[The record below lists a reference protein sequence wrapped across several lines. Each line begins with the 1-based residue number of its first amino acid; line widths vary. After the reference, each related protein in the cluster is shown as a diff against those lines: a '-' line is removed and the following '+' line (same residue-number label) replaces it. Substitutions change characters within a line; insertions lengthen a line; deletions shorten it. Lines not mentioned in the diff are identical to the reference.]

1 MTEVRVD
8 WSAVTRRTSLAWGFG
23 ALAALG
29 TSGTARTTAPRDWS
43 SLEASAGRA
52 IAARLTPG
60 LQLSVMK
67 DGQLVYSRGFG
78 FSNLATETPV
88 TATTMFRI
96 GSLTKQFT
104 AVAMLLLAEDGRLSL
119 DDRLQRFMPDF
130 PRADRISLRQMLT
143 HTSGLAAAPRLNMRN
158 AARRVWDA
166 ETYLAAVLNANPLFV
181 FQPGTGFLY
190 SNVAFHLLGWVIKTA
205 SGQAY
210 SSFVRTRLFDPIG
223 LAHTAVDDAG
233 AVVPERAAGYA
244 QGVRGEFRNADF
256 ISMSL
261 PGAAGSLRSTADDL
275 VRWHAALLAGQV
287 LRPASL
293 EAFLT
298 PGRLNDGALPT
309 GPSRNR
315 ASPSRGT
322 IEYGL
327 GIGLRTE
334 NGRRLVTHAG
344 AINGF
349 QAELR
354 SYLAERVSVACLI
367 NMEGGRAGPDSASGR
382 AMGTMIAEG
391 AGIALG

>member
-29 TSGTARTTAPRDWS
+29 TRGTSQTTAPRDWS
-43 SLEASAGRA
+43 SLDTSAGRA

-60 LQLSVMK
+60 LQMSVMK
-67 DGQLVYSRGFG
+67 DGRLAYSRGFG
-78 FSNLATETPV
+78 FSNLAAETPV

-104 AVAMLLLAEDGRLSL
+104 AAALLLLAEDGRLSL

-130 PRADRISLRQMLT
+130 PRADQISLRQMLT
-143 HTSGLAAAPRLNMRN
+143 HTSGLAAVPRLNMRN
-158 AARRVWDA
+158 ATRPDWDA
-166 ETYLAAVLNANPLFV
+166 QTYLAAVLNANPLFV
-181 FQPGTGFLY
+181 FQPGAGFLY
-190 SNVAFHLLGWVIKTA
+190 SNVAFHLLGWVIEIA

-210 SSFVRTRLFDPIG
+210 SSFLRTRLFDPIG
-223 LAHTAVDDAG
+223 LGHTAVDDAG
-233 AVVPERAAGYA
+233 AVVPQRASGYA
-244 QGVRGEFRNADF
+244 QGTRGGFRNSDF

-275 VRWHAALLAGQV
+275 VRWHSALLAGEL

-298 PGRLNDGALPT
+298 PGRLNGGALPT
-309 GPSRNR
+309 RL
-315 ASPSRGT
+315 SRGSSASRET

-327 GIGLRTE
+327 GIALGTE
-334 NGRRLVTHAG
+334 NGRRHVTHAG
-344 AINGF
+344 GINGF
-349 QAELR
+349 QSELK

-367 NMEGGRAGPDSASGR
+367 NMEGGRAGPDSGSGR
-382 AMGTMIAEG
+382 AMGAMIAEG
-391 AGIALG
+391 ARIALG